1 MNLAITLIEKDNT
14 EAPNIGTVIFKG
26 DQYDFKRRAIDAI
39 KSHFD
44 CEVEDI
50 LIQDNLDLVDA
61 YNSPPLDA
69 TVTLE
74 DGESREIE
82 IQQTWIY

>member
-44 CEVEDI
+44 CEVENI
-50 LIQDNLDLVDA
+50 LIQDNLDLTDA

-69 TVTLE
+69 IVTLE
-74 DGESREIE
+74 DGKRIGID
-82 IQQTWIY
+82 IQQTQIY